1 MEPLELILIKDDFFS
16 DCLQHKNE
24 QCWKCNFEKT
34 CDGLHS
40 NNCDIIEIEKYERL
54 VAVKK
59 NELQERV
66 DAAIDEA
73 RDEIKMIQSQLN
85 EMIEKDPRISLNEK
99 IQTGELQ
106 LSKTDKG
113 ENLAFLGLTIQSVP
127 TNTPSAPAEPA
138 PRLCQLMRFNKNV
151 AWGFSMTTSGQWHII
166 NRVAKNGAAENAGI
180 RQNDRVLEINN
191 EPVDGLTH
199 EQTVQMV
206 RHANLTLSLLVD

>member
-1 MEPLELILIKDDFFS
+1 M
-16 DCLQHKNE
+16 QHKNE

-66 DAAIDEA
+66 DAAIDEV

-85 EMIEKDPRISLNEK
+85 EMIEKDPRISLDKK
-99 IQTGELQ
+99 IPTGKLQ
-106 LSKTDKG
+106 PSEPDKR
-113 ENLAFLGLTIQSVP
+113 ENLAFFGLTIQSVP
-127 TNTPSAPAEPA
+127 TKQPTEPA
-138 PRLCQLMRFNKNV
+138 PRLCQLMRFNKEA
-151 AWGFSMTTSGQWHII
+151 AWGFFIMTRGKLHYISGLVK
-166 NRVAKNGAAENAGI
+166 NRAAENAGI

-199 EQTVQMV
+199 AQVIQMV
-206 RHANLTLSLLVD
+206 RHANLTLALLVDSSGLNFSS

>member
-1 MEPLELILIKDDFFS
+1 M
-16 DCLQHKNE
+16 QHKNE

-85 EMIEKDPRISLNEK
+85 EMIEKDPRISLDEK
-99 IQTGELQ
+99 IQTEEFQ
-106 LSKTDKG
+106 PSKSDKR

-127 TNTPSAPAEPA
+127 TNKPAEPA
-138 PRLCQLMRFNKNV
+138 PRLCQLMRFNNKV
-151 AWGFSMTTSGQWHII
+151 SWGLTMITRGPSHYI
-166 NRVAKNGAAENAGI
+166 NRVAKNGAAEIAGI
-180 RQNDRVLEINN
+180 RENDRVMEINN

-199 EQTVQMV
+199 AQTVQMV
-206 RHANLTLSLLVD
+206 RYANLTLALLVE